1 MRLAD
6 TVEGF
11 ILKCRNNSEA
21 LLACLGI
28 VTVEVELLP
37 RKPKAANGLRH
48 ILYNFCWT
56 GGSMGKVSD
65 TIDLASACTVSAC
78 GA

>member
-48 ILYNFCWT
+48 ILYNFC
-56 GGSMGKVSD
+56 
-65 TIDLASACTVSAC
+65 
-78 GA
+78 